1 VPDNSNLARVDLA
14 GLLEVLERDGILL
27 VSDAALP
34 SVAAL
39 VVGEPVRGSWWG
51 HPRGGRIFHLLNEI
65 SDDPSVLAT
74 KLVGGKVTFV
84 HRRLWS
90 SIVAI
95 GEARDAWQMQD
106 LSEAGRE
113 LLLDL
118 DAAGRLAWDDIPAFL
133 PPDNARCKDVVRGLE
148 ERLLAHTVEVHTPS
162 GAHAKDLQTWRGWAA
177 GAGIEQPWPTADQA
191 RHTLEVGVDELNT
204 RYAGRARLP
213 WRRVKREPRRPS

>member
-1 VPDNSNLARVDLA
+1 VDLA

-34 SVAAL
+34 SVVSL

-51 HPRGGRIFHLLNEI
+51 HPRGGRIYQLLNEL
-65 SDDPSVLAT
+65 SDDASVVAT

-84 HRRLWS
+84 HRRLWL

-95 GEARDAWQMQD
+95 GEARDAWQMHG
-106 LSEAGRE
+106 LPAAGRE

-133 PPDNARCKDVVRGLE
+133 PPDNARGKDVVRALE
-148 ERLLAHTVEVHTPS
+148 ERLLAHAVEVHTPS

-177 GAGIEQPWPTADQA
+177 GAGLEQPWPTADQA
-191 RHTLEVGVDELNT
+191 RHTLEVIVDELNT

-213 WRRVKREPRRPS
+213 WRGIRPRALASIVGG